1 MIIIYHHNS
10 LLLLLSLWPLLMLII
25 VVIPIVIMIVNLMGY
40 GLSYIHLNITTFPK
54 ITFNGLIYHCSY
66 NSALTANLTQ

>member
-1 MIIIYHHNS
+1 
-10 LLLLLSLWPLLMLII
+10 MLII
-25 VVIPIVIMIVNLMGY
+25 VIPIVIMIVNLMGY

-66 NSALTANLTQ
+66 NSALIANLTQ